1 VSFHTV
7 LVANRG
13 EIACRV
19 QRTAQRLGFR
29 TVAVYSEADAGAA
42 HVQMADQSVCLGPG
56 PAAQSYL
63 NQAALLDAARRTGA
77 DAVHPG
83 YGFLS
88 ENAAFA
94 QACVDAGLVFIGPP
108 PQAIAAMGSKARA
121 KRLMQAAGVPTI
133 PGYDGDDAREEAFL
147 AAAQALGYPV
157 LVKAV
162 AGGGGR
168 GMRVVPDA
176 ASLPA
181 ALVSARRE
189 AESAF
194 GDGTLMLERL
204 VAHGRHIEVQVFAD
218 QHGHL
223 LHLGER
229 DCSTQRRRQ
238 KLIEETPSP
247 IVTPALRATL
257 GQAAVAAAAAVG
269 YVGAGTVEF
278 IVDEQL
284 RPYFLEMNT
293 RLQVEHPV
301 TEAVTGLDLVEWQL
315 RVAGGEA
322 LPLRQEDIVWQG
334 HAIEARLIAEDPY
347 DGWKPQAGTVLSWRP
362 QDAHVRVDHGLHDG
376 QAVPPFYDAMVAKVV
391 AHGTSRS
398 DAIRR
403 LRRALADAPLLGIA
417 NNGGFLRALLDHP
430 DFTQARM
437 STTRLDEWAAD
448 DHPLLQRPAPPELAW
463 RLAAA
468 WLADGFAQRPASV
481 RALSLRL
488 RCGDTAR
495 DCRVPDAGVTQLALR
510 DGWLSAQVDGVG
522 GRWPA
527 ASSAG
532 PGAAQRPDARGLSL
546 HLAIDGQVWVLHEA
560 SDSPAH
566 ATRPDPRQVR
576 SPVTGTVAQVLVQVG
591 ETVQAGQPLASVE
604 AMKMEMWVKA
614 GVRATVTAIRAA
626 ALAPVSA
633 GAILID
639 LEPLPESPQSPGSPA
654 TPSPTGPHDA

>member
-1 VSFHTV
+1 MHTI

-19 QRTAQRLGFR
+19 QQTAQRMGFR
-29 TVAVYSEADAGAA
+29 TVAVYSEADAGAR
-42 HVQMADQSVCLGPG
+42 HVQMADQSVCIGPG

-63 NQAALLDAARRTGA
+63 NQPALLDAARRTGA

-88 ENAAFA
+88 ENAGFA

-133 PGYDGDDAREEAFL
+133 TGYDGEDSSEAAFV
-147 AAAQALGYPV
+147 AAAQAMGYPV

-168 GMRVVPDA
+168 GMRVVHEA

-181 ALVSARRE
+181 ALASARRE

-204 VAHGRHIEVQVFAD
+204 VPNGRHIEVQVFAD
-218 QHGHL
+218 QHGHI

-247 IVTPALRATL
+247 IVTPALREAL

-301 TEAVTGLDLVEWQL
+301 TESVTGLDLVEWQL

-362 QDAHVRVDHGLHDG
+362 QDARVRVDHGLCDG
-376 QAVPPFYDAMVAKVV
+376 QAVPPFYDAMVAKLV
-391 AHGTSRS
+391 AHGTDRA

-403 LRRALADAPLLGIA
+403 LRRALMDAPLLGIP
-417 NNGGFLRALLDHP
+417 NNGGFLRALLAHP

-437 STTRLDEWAAD
+437 STTRLDEWAAEQ
-448 DHPLLQRPAPPELAW
+448 HPLLQRPEPPELAW

-468 WLADGFAQRPASV
+468 FFSDGLAQRPASV
-481 RALSLRL
+481 RSIGLRL
-488 RCGDTAR
+488 CCGDAERT
-495 DCRVPDAGVTQLALR
+495 CRVPDGGVTQLALR
-510 DGWLSAQVDGVG
+510 DGWLTAQVDGVG

-527 ASSAG
+527 ASRAG
-532 PGAAQRPDARGLSL
+532 QGSPPAAGQQDPRGLSL

-560 SDSPAH
+560 SDSPTQSAQH
-566 ATRPDPRQVR
+566 DPRQVR
-576 SPVTGTVAQVLVQVG
+576 APVTGTVAQVVVQVG
-591 ETVQAGQPLASVE
+591 DTVQAGQPLASVE

-614 GVRATVTAIRAA
+614 SVHATVTAIRAA
-626 ALAPVSA
+626 ALSPVSA
-633 GAILID
+633 GAVLID
-639 LEPLPESPQSPGSPA
+639 LEPLPEPPH
-654 TPSPTGPHDA
+654 TPSTTGPHDV